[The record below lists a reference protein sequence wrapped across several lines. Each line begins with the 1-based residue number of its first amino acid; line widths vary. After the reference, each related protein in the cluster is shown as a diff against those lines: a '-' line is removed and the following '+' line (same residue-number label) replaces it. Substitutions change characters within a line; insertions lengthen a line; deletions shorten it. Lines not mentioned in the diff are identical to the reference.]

1 VTRQISTIFEY
12 LLGSIVLQS
21 EIGSTVLQ
29 ILQNHGINDKFV
41 IIPMVLQIR
50 KTMVLQRIELGGKGS
65 LSHFCL
71 FGLSVARMRK
81 HGFAE
86 KLH

>member
-1 VTRQISTIFEY
+1 MKK
-12 LLGSIVLQS
+12 S
-21 EIGSTVLQ
+21 EMLPFPSDFFRASDGKCFFSEQAMEIAVFL
-29 ILQNHGINDKFV
+29 
-41 IIPMVLQIR
+41 PMVLQIR
-50 KTMVLQRIELGGKGS
+50 KTMVLQRIELGGKGI

-71 FGLSVARMRK
+71 FGLSVAWMRK

>member
-1 VTRQISTIFEY
+1 MFSNFLRMFSKVTADFW
-12 LLGSIVLQS
+12 V
-21 EIGSTVLQ
+21 
-29 ILQNHGINDKFV
+29 ILKLCVFL
-41 IIPMVLQIR
+41 PMVLQVR
-50 KTMVLQRIELGGKGS
+50 KTMVLQRIELGGKGI

-71 FGLSVARMRK
+71 FGLSVAWMRK